1 VGPSCRREREKRG
14 GELGWVG
21 SGRSGPDG
29 LPGAAQLG
37 SWPLLLFYFFLL
49 LSFSFILIS
58 VLSFEEFFYSDL
70 NKIKADHFW
79 SLKSVFRTINQGFCD
94 KM

>member
-1 VGPSCRREREKRG
+1 VGPGCRREGERERES
-14 GELGWVG
+14 ELGWVG
-21 SGRSGPDG
+21 SERSGPAG

-37 SWPLLLFYFFLL
+37 SCPLLLFYFFLL

-79 SLKSVFRTINQGFCD
+79 SLKSVFRNYKPGVL
-94 KM
+94 